1 MRDKRTLRIL
11 SIDDDS
17 SCNRVAAEFFT
28 LVGGHKVDVAANGRD
43 GLKKAAQLRPDIILL
58 DLRMPDM
65 TGLEVMDALCDDA
78 GTRDIPVI
86 MLTGAELNA
95 SEEVRL
101 KIKRNFMLLEQK
113 PADFSKLLGKIE
125 AALRPGTV
133 KPGTVFRDIPE
144 PA

>member
-1 MRDKRTLRIL
+1 MGNKKKLRIL

-17 SCNRVAAEFFT
+17 SCNQVVARFFT
-28 LVGGHKVDVAANGRD
+28 LVGGHKVDVAGNGRD

-65 TGLEVMDALCDDA
+65 TGLEVMDALCADA

-86 MLTGAELNA
+86 MLTGASLNHA
-95 SEEVRL
+95 EEVSL
-101 KIKRNFMLLEQK
+101 KVKHNFMLLEQK
-113 PADFSKLLGKIE
+113 PADFTNLLGKIE
-125 AALRPGTV
+125 AALRPGIV
-133 KPGTVFRDIPE
+133 GPGTVFRDIPE